1 MPRYDN
7 QATEKT
13 LFLLEAVCDSDGPVG
28 LTELAN
34 RLELSRTTAFRH
46 LKVLEKNGFV
56 LQIEDKRYLPGY
68 MVFRL
73 GRRERQWRTIR
84 ELAAPLVRRLAFET
98 GMTAH
103 LGGLEGSQVVYL
115 MKVTPNDCFSVFTRE
130 GMRLDAHATALG
142 KAMLAF
148 QSEDEVRALFRY
160 RRLERYT
167 QNTITTIESLLRQ
180 LRQIRHQRIA
190 VEYGESVPGL
200 VCVSVPI
207 VNTVGTASLA
217 LSLSAPAS
225 LLTDEAVEALGP
237 RLRAEVDRFT
247 DSVVQRLFS

>member
-13 LFLLEAVCDSDGPVG
+13 LFILEAVCDAEGPIG

-56 LQIEDKRYLPGY
+56 FQTEDKRYLPGY

-73 GRRERQWRTIR
+73 GRRERQWRTNR
-84 ELAAPLVRRLAFET
+84 ELVSPLIRRLSFET

-115 MKVTPNDCFSVFTRE
+115 MKVTPQEDYSVFTRE

-148 QSEDEVRALFRY
+148 HPEEDVRALYRY

-167 QNTITTIESLLRQ
+167 QNTITTIETLLGQ
-180 LRQIRHQRIA
+180 LRQVRKSGIA
-190 VEYGESVPGL
+190 IERGESVPGL
-200 VCVSVPI
+200 VCVSAPI
-207 VNTVGTASLA
+207 VNTLGTASMA
-217 LSLSAPAS
+217 VSLSAPAS
-225 LLTDEAVEALGP
+225 RLDEDGIAKLSK
-237 RLRAEVDRFT
+237 RLRTEIEGFT